1 MSKRFCFNKK
11 HIIFEKKLQNDR
23 EMIVRAEGVQEK
35 IIGSRWLVTLQM
47 TISENIWITRI
58 SDDKSESERGEND
71 SVARDNYQPN
81 C

>member
-1 MSKRFCFNKK
+1 M
-11 HIIFEKKLQNDR
+11 
-23 EMIVRAEGVQEK
+23 RAEGVQEK